1 MKLSIAFLLCSIV
14 AAATANAAEDVSG
27 KIRDRAAAN
36 ILPLIKFF
44 EAKIPFLNN
53 IVEKVKESEL
63 DESIKEISKKTICA
77 DRVEL
82 LKDIVRLI
90 RQGGLKDVFNDDGK
104 ELVNDIISLIGQ
116 GAITSATSLNPAT
129 ALAYKL
135 AQYIICYKLNNAAK

>member
-1 MKLSIAFLLCSIV
+1 MKLFIAFLLCSFV
-14 AAATANAAEDVSG
+14 ASATANVVEDVSG
-27 KIRDRAAAN
+27 KIKDRAAAN
-36 ILPLIKFF
+36 IRFF

-53 IVEKVKESEL
+53 IVEKVKESGL

-104 ELVNDIISLIGQ
+104 ELVTDIISLIGQ
-116 GAITSATSLNPAT
+116 GVLTSATSLNPAS

-135 AQYIICYKLNNAAK
+135 AQYIICYKLSDTAK